1 MCLASRTLIILAAL
15 LATAAQAHE
24 AAHPADLDIEHIFG
38 FTEGSDIGAKGEK
51 ELESTFTGRFGKPGD
66 LPR

>member
-1 MCLASRTLIILAAL
+1 MGLASRTLIILAAL

-24 AAHPADLDIEHIFG
+24 AARQGDLDIEHIFG

-51 ELESTFTGRFGKPGD
+51 LSFAPLLRNIEKLLGS
-66 LPR
+66 